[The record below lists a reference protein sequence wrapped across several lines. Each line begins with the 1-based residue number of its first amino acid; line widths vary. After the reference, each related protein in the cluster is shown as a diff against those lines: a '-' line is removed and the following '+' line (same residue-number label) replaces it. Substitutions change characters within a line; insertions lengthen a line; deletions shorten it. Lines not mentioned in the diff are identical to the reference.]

1 MYIKVYYRQR
11 KEVQTNLFKKQACNK
26 FSNVTMKSRFRNAE
40 GEKNMQDWFNNR
52 LTLNQIK
59 SSLKWLQKNSQVGEG
74 EMPLALQ
81 SVYALHIIPFH
92 HNYLKWYI
100 CISVMY
106 GIHYIVLQWNYHTV
120 AGTSAPC
127 HVSFYSFLVNLIL
140 ISAYMTRQ
148 MFSYTGA
155 SIVSA
160 WKKLSD
166 VARNDIFQA
175 NTLWASKYFFF
186 HFGSAFSVQLAV
198 SVIKINAYQ
207 WILS

>member
-1 MYIKVYYRQR
+1 
-11 KEVQTNLFKKQACNK
+11 
-26 FSNVTMKSRFRNAE
+26 MKWLKRNSE
-40 GEKNMQDWFNNR
+40 QGEK
-52 LTLNQIK
+52 T
-59 SSLKWLQKNSQVGEG
+59 
-74 EMPLALQ
+74 PLGLQ
-81 SVYALHIIPFH
+81 SVYVLHIIPFH

-148 MFSYTGA
+148 MFGCTGA

-166 VARNDIFQA
+166 IARNDIFQA
-175 NTLWASKYFFF
+175 NTLWALKYVFC
-186 HFGSAFSVQLAV
+186 SAFFVQLAA

-207 WILS
+207 WILK